1 MDHRKPKPIE
11 WVGSSRADLR
21 RFPEAVQ
28 DHAGF
33 ALYQAQ
39 VGLKHPD
46 AKPLQGLGSGVLEIV
61 SRFDGNTYRSVYVV
75 RFEKAVYVLHAFQ
88 KKSKT
93 GIATPKHEIDLVRQ
107 RLKAAESHY
116 RSHYGKDESHGQG

>member
-1 MDHRKPKPIE
+1 MP
-11 WVGSSRADLR
+11 S
-21 RFPEAVQ
+21 
-28 DHAGF
+28 
-33 ALYQAQ
+33 
-39 VGLKHPD
+39 
-46 AKPLQGLGSGVLEIV
+46 PLQGVGSGVLEIV

-116 RSHYGKDESHGQG
+116 RLRYGKEETHGQG